1 MIKRETLKTEQQNK
15 NSLEIDRF
23 TVSKILDTI
32 NKEDQKIALA
42 VNEVLSDVEEVVLYA
57 NLALVAEE
65 EFFMWELGLVE
76 GLVY

>member
-1 MIKRETLKTEQQNK
+1 MIMIKRETLKTEQQNK

-76 GLVY
+76 G